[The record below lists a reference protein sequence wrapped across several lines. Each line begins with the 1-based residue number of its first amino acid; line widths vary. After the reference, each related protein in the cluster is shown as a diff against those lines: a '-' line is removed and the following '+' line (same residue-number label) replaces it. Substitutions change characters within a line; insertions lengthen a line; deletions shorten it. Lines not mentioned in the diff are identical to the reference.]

1 MLEKMTSN
9 YDIFLRM
16 LKKEK
21 EVDTL
26 YTIDLYALC
35 IDDHF
40 REGILP
46 TVLSY

>member
-1 MLEKMTSN
+1 MLENKH
-9 YDIFLRM
+9 IFLRM

-26 YTIDLYALC
+26 YTINLYALC

-46 TVLSY
+46 IVLSY